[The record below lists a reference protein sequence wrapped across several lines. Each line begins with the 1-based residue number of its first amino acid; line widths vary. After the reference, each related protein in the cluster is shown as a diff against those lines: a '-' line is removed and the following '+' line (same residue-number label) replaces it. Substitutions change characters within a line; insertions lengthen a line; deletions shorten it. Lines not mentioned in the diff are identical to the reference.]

1 MAARRQSAYQRKVYD
16 FLMATPRVCVLRAP
30 GTNCDPETAHA
41 FEMCGAKAERVHLLR
56 VLEEPTV
63 LSGFQVLCIPG
74 GFSYGD
80 DIGAGVIFSSHLR
93 GRLSDALHTFLT
105 ADKLVLGICNGF
117 QTLLKSGILP
127 DGAAGI
133 TTDSDSERDTTLT
146 WNDNGRYTSLWVNLA
161 NLSSNNVFLRGI
173 DQIEMPLAHAEGRL
187 VVRDPS
193 ILETWRQNGQAALC
207 YCSPPAVSR
216 DESTGNCNADHWLT
230 AELEYPLNPNGS
242 FANIAGLGD
251 ATGRVLGL
259 MPHPERF
266 IHATQHPEWTR
277 RKLRGDG
284 DGLKLFRNAVEY
296 FG

>member
-1 MAARRQSAYQRKVYD
+1 
-16 FLMATPRVCVLRAP
+16 MATPRVCVLRAP

-56 VLEEPTV
+56 VLEDPGV
-63 LSGFQVLCIPG
+63 LAGFQTLCIPG

-93 GRLSDALHTFLT
+93 GRLSEALQEFLT

-127 DGAAGI
+127 RGAAGI
-133 TTDSDSERDTTLT
+133 SPDSDAQPEATLT
-146 WNDNGRYTSLWVNLA
+146 WNNNGRYTSLWVNLA
-161 NLSSNNVFLRGI
+161 NLSKNNVFLRGI
-173 DQIEMPLAHAEGRL
+173 HQIEMPLAHAEGRF
-187 VVRDPS
+187 VVRDS
-193 ILETWRQNGQAALC
+193 AILDTWRQNGQAALC
-207 YCSPPAVSR
+207 YCSPQS
-216 DESTGNCNADHWLT
+216 DSNGQSNGNADCWLT
-230 AELEYPLNPNGS
+230 AELAYPVNPNGS

-277 RKLRGDG
+277 RKLRGEG
-284 DGLKLFRNAVEY
+284 EGLKLFRNAVEY

>member
-1 MAARRQSAYQRKVYD
+1 
-16 FLMATPRVCVLRAP
+16 MATPRVCVLRAP

-56 VLEEPTV
+56 VLENPAV
-63 LSGFQVLCIPG
+63 LAGFQALCIPG

-93 GRLSDALHTFLT
+93 GRLSEALQEFLT

-133 TTDSDSERDTTLT
+133 SSDSDTERDATLT
-146 WNDNGRYTSLWVNLA
+146 WNDNGRYTSLWVTLA

-187 VVRDPS
+187 VVRDPA
-193 ILETWRQNGQAALC
+193 ILDTWRANGQAALC
-207 YCSPPAVSR
+207 YRTPQSAAGSDSSGGGDP
-216 DESTGNCNADHWLT
+216 DKWLT
-230 AELEYPLNPNGS
+230 AELDYPVNPNGS

-277 RKLRGDG
+277 RKLRGEG
-284 DGLKLFRNAVEY
+284 DGLKLFRNAVDY

>member
-1 MAARRQSAYQRKVYD
+1 MT
-16 FLMATPRVCVLRAP
+16 TPRVCVLRAP

-56 VLEEPTV
+56 VLENPAV
-63 LSGFQVLCIPG
+63 LADFQVLCIPG

-93 GRLSDALHTFLT
+93 GQLSGALQEFLT

-133 TTDSDSERDTTLT
+133 SSDSDADRDATLT
-146 WNDNGRYTSLWVNLA
+146 WNDNGRYTSLWVTLA
-161 NLSSNNVFLRGI
+161 CMSHNNVFLRGI

-187 VVRDPS
+187 VVRDPA
-193 ILETWRQNGQAALC
+193 ILDSWRKSGQAALC
-207 YCSPPAVSR
+207 YCKPQKTSDDGSADGDSSR
-216 DESTGNCNADHWLT
+216 WFTEKLS
-230 AELEYPLNPNGS
+230 YPENPNGS

-277 RKLRGDG
+277 RKLRGEG

-296 FG
+296 FA

>member
-1 MAARRQSAYQRKVYD
+1 MV
-16 FLMATPRVCVLRAP
+16 TPRVCVLRAP

-56 VLEEPTV
+56 VLEDPAV
-63 LSGFQVLCIPG
+63 LAGFQALCIPG

-80 DIGAGVIFSSHLR
+80 DIGAGVIFSNHLR
-93 GRLSDALHTFLT
+93 GRLSDALQEFLT

-117 QTLLKSGILP
+117 QTLLKSGILHN
-127 DGAAGI
+127 GAAGI
-133 TTDSDSERDTTLT
+133 SADSDAEPEATLT

-161 NLSSNNVFLRGI
+161 NLSDNNVFLRGI

-187 VVRDPS
+187 VVRDPA
-193 ILETWRQNGQAALC
+193 ILETWKKNGQAALC
-207 YCSPPAVSR
+207 YCSPQAETNSKDNPDR
-216 DESTGNCNADHWLT
+216 WLT
-230 AELEYPLNPNGS
+230 EKLEYPVNPNGS

-277 RKLRGDG
+277 RKLRGEG

>member
-1 MAARRQSAYQRKVYD
+1 
-16 FLMATPRVCVLRAP
+16 
-30 GTNCDPETAHA
+30 
-41 FEMCGAKAERVHLLR
+41 MCGAKAERVHLLR
-56 VLEEPTV
+56 VLEEPA
-63 LSGFQVLCIPG
+63 LLAGFQALCIPG

-93 GRLSDALHTFLT
+93 GRLSDALHEFLT

-127 DGAAGI
+127 NGAAGI
-133 TTDSDSERDTTLT
+133 SAGSDAEPEATLT

-161 NLSSNNVFLRGI
+161 NLSDNNVFLRGI
-173 DQIEMPLAHAEGRL
+173 NQIEMPLAHAEGRL
-187 VVRDPS
+187 VVRDPA
-193 ILETWRQNGQAALC
+193 ILDSWRQNGQAALC
-207 YCSPPAVSR
+207 YCSPHAETNSEDSPSR
-216 DESTGNCNADHWLT
+216 WLT
-230 AELEYPLNPNGS
+230 EELKYPVNPNGS

-277 RKLRGDG
+277 RKLRGEG

>member
-1 MAARRQSAYQRKVYD
+1 
-16 FLMATPRVCVLRAP
+16 MATPRVCVLRAP

-41 FEMCGAKAERVHLLR
+41 FEVCGAKAERVHLLR
-56 VLEEPTV
+56 VLENPG
-63 LSGFQVLCIPG
+63 LLADFQAFCIPG

-93 GRLSDALHTFLT
+93 GRLSEAIQEFLT

-133 TTDSDSERDTTLT
+133 SSDADAERDATLT
-146 WNDNGRYTSLWVNLA
+146 WNDNGRYTSMWVTLA
-161 NLSSNNVFLRGI
+161 NLSRRNVFLRGI
-173 DQIEMPLAHAEGRL
+173 DQIEMPMAHAEGRL
-187 VVRDPS
+187 VVRDPA
-193 ILETWRQNGQAALC
+193 ILDVWRENGQAALC
-207 YCSPPAVSR
+207 YCTPPKASGSEEAAGKDSSR
-216 DESTGNCNADHWLT
+216 WLT
-230 AELEYPLNPNGS
+230 EDLKYPENPNGS

-251 ATGRVLGL
+251 STGRVLGL

-296 FG
+296 FA

>member
-1 MAARRQSAYQRKVYD
+1 
-16 FLMATPRVCVLRAP
+16 MATPRVCVLRAP

-56 VLEEPTV
+56 VLEDPGV
-63 LSGFQVLCIPG
+63 LAGFQALCIPG

-93 GRLSDALHTFLT
+93 GRLSEALQEFLT

-133 TTDSDSERDTTLT
+133 SSDSDSDRDATLT

-187 VVRDPS
+187 VVRDPA

-207 YCSPPAVSR
+207 YCSPQNSSD
-216 DESTGNCNADHWLT
+216 DEAEAKGDADKWLT
-230 AELEYPLNPNGS
+230 AKLDYPVNPNGS

-277 RKLRGDG
+277 RRLRGEG

-296 FG
+296 FE

>member
-1 MAARRQSAYQRKVYD
+1 MAARRQSAYLRKVYD

-56 VLEEPTV
+56 VLEDPGV
-63 LSGFQVLCIPG
+63 LAGFQALCIPG

-93 GRLSDALHTFLT
+93 GRLSDALQEFLT

-133 TTDSDSERDTTLT
+133 SSESDAERDTTLT
-146 WNDNGRYTSLWVNLA
+146 WNDNGRYTSLWVTLA

-187 VVRDPS
+187 VVRDPA

-207 YCSPPAVSR
+207 YCSPQTEAANENGSGDANR
-216 DESTGNCNADHWLT
+216 WLT
-230 AELEYPLNPNGS
+230 EELEYPVNPNGS

-284 DGLKLFRNAVEY
+284 DGLKLFKNAVEY